1 MCVCISGELFIVQ
14 TEAEELL
21 SGGELMEKSL
31 RSAIA
36 ESGATPSSGVTVDGK
51 SLVPILPISLLTKL
65 VL

>member
-1 MCVCISGELFIVQ
+1 MLFIVQ
-14 TEAEELL
+14 TEEKELL

-51 SLVPILPISLLTKL
+51 LLALLTKF
-65 VL
+65 VLQ